1 MSPTQYTASGCS
13 VGSGNGDSIR
23 SPTTPSPRRTRTSR
37 PCTTCR
43 SKKIKFPDVTSN
55 GPCAFC
61 SSNPNTTCEFVPA
74 TGKGY
79 RVIPMRFGDNRLSIA
94 APFQAR
100 SSTVSCVPQNPSHYT
115 QYPPIPSTQQLW
127 EDAAPL
133 QNSADYLC
141 SQEVRG
147 SNMAS
152 QLPFPPFTP
161 SIHTAK
167 DGTDT
172 DESYFQ
178 LTGPPL
184 VPQQQF
190 SMPFHQQL
198 LIAPSDYSAVN
209 YNDDQMSYFEQQ
221 RSVYSLLD
229 DDRGIYGG
237 YGDPPSLS
245 NAFTSIWDPPYPPR
259 SEH

>member
-13 VGSGNGDSIR
+13 VGSGNGDGIR

-74 TGKGY
+74 TGKVY

-94 APFQAR
+94 APFQAK

-115 QYPPIPSTQQLW
+115 QYSPVPSTQQLW

-141 SQEVRG
+141 SQE
-147 SNMAS
+147 
-152 QLPFPPFTP
+152 
-161 SIHTAK
+161 
-167 DGTDT
+167 D
-172 DESYFQ
+172 
-178 LTGPPL
+178 

-237 YGDPPSLS
+237 YGDPPSLG